1 MLFPSLSEV
10 KHLAET
16 YKSIPVFYE
25 VLADSCSPVQ
35 IMSAVADLSENSF
48 MLESVENSEQWGR
61 YSFIGICPKMEIS
74 IQDGLAEVTADGRTT
89 ATRVG
94 NPVAFLSE
102 IAGRYHA
109 PQFSGRPK
117 FTGGL
122 IGYFGYD
129 TVRYI
134 EPRLANVPQDDL
146 GMPDCHLFLFDEII
160 AYDHLA
166 SKTIIIL
173 NIPAGTEDFDRA
185 YAACGH
191 RAQALA
197 GLIEHYVPSP
207 DKKAPF
213 SGEIKV
219 TSNLTREEYIANVRR
234 AQDYITE
241 GDIFQVVL
249 SQRFEVENPPAPF
262 DVYRCLRSAN
272 PSPYLYY
279 FKFKDYQVAGASPE
293 MLVNVT
299 DGAVSTRPI
308 AGTVRRGATEEE
320 DSRLRRQMLNDPKER
335 AEHTMLVDL
344 GRNDVGKV
352 SEFGT
357 VEVTDFMKVESY
369 SKVSHLVS
377 NVRGKLAKD
386 KSALDALM
394 AVLPAGT
401 LSGAPK
407 VRAMEIIDELENR
420 KRGLYGGTVGYIG
433 FDGNIDTCIAIR
445 TVLFRH
451 GKAYVQ
457 AGAGIVADSVPE
469 NEFTETENKALAVI
483 NAIKEA
489 AAL

>member
-1 MLFPSLSEV
+1 MLYPTLEEV
-10 KHLAET
+10 KRLAQD

-25 VLADSCSPVQ
+25 VLADRCSPVQ
-35 IMSAVADLSENSF
+35 MMSALGDLSENCF
-48 MLESVENSEQWGR
+48 MLESVENAEQWGR

-74 IQDGLAEVTADGRTT
+74 IRGGVATVTENGRTT
-89 ATRVG
+89 VRQTE
-94 NPVAFLSE
+94 NPVAFLTE
-102 IAGRYHA
+102 IADAYRA
-109 PQFSGRPK
+109 PQFPGRPK
-117 FTGGL
+117 LTGGL

-129 TVRYI
+129 TVRYV
-134 EPRLANVPQDDL
+134 EPKLTNIPPDDL
-146 GMPDCHLFLFDEII
+146 DMPDCHLFLFDEIV
-160 AYDHLA
+160 AYDHLS

-173 NIPAGTEDFDRA
+173 HIPADTADFARA
-185 YAACGH
+185 YAACAH
-191 RAQALA
+191 RAQILSERIAQ
-197 GLIEHYVPSP
+197 HSP
-207 DKKAPF
+207 APQNPHT
-213 SGEIKV
+213 GEITV
-219 TSNLTREEYIANVRR
+219 SSNLTREEYIANVKR
-234 AQDYITE
+234 AQAYIRE

-249 SQRFEVENPPAPF
+249 SQRFAVSNPPAPF

-299 DGAVSTRPI
+299 GGVVSTRPI

-320 DSRLRRQMLNDPKER
+320 DGRLRRQMLNDPKER

-352 SEFGT
+352 CSFGS

-377 NVRGKLAKD
+377 NVRGQLAED
-386 KSALDALM
+386 KCALDAL
-394 AVLPAGT
+394 ASILPAGT

>member
-1 MLFPSLSEV
+1 MLYPSLDEV
-10 KHLAET
+10 KRLAQN

-25 VLADSCSPVQ
+25 VLTDTCSPVQ
-35 IMSAVADLSENSF
+35 IMSALGDLSENSF

-74 IQDGLAEVTADGRTT
+74 IRDGLATITHNGQTAEHP
-89 ATRVG
+89 VQ
-94 NPVAFLSE
+94 NPVSFLSE
-102 IAGRYHA
+102 IADTHHA
-109 PQFSGRPK
+109 PQFSGYPK
-117 FTGGL
+117 LTGGL

-134 EPRLANVPQDDL
+134 EPKLTNVPPDDL
-146 GMPDCHLFLFDEII
+146 GMADCHLFLFDEIV

-166 SKTIIIL
+166 SKTIVIL
-173 NIPAGTEDFDRA
+173 NIPADTDDIERA
-185 YAACGH
+185 YVACSD
-191 RAQALA
+191 RAQAIA
-197 GLIEHYVPSP
+197 AMIEHYIPSP
-207 DKKAPF
+207 SKRARHD
-213 SGEIKV
+213 GEIRV
-219 TSNLTREEYIANVRR
+219 ASNLTREEYVENVKR
-234 AQDYITE
+234 AQHYITE

-249 SQRFEVENPPAPF
+249 SQRFEIENPPAPF

-299 DGAVSTRPI
+299 GGVVSTRPI
-308 AGTVRRGATEEE
+308 AGTVRRGTTDEE
-320 DSRLRRQMLNDPKER
+320 DNRLRRQMLNDPKER

-344 GRNDVGKV
+344 GRNDVGKI
-352 SEFGT
+352 SKFGT
-357 VEVTDFMKVESY
+357 VEITDFMKVESY

-377 NVRGKLAKD
+377 NVRGELAED
-386 KSALDALM
+386 KNALDALM

-420 KRGLYGGTVGYIG
+420 KRGLYGGTVGYLG

-457 AGAGIVADSVPE
+457 AGAGIVADSIPE

-489 AAL
+489 AKL